1 MPARTAAQT
10 QLALMSV
17 LRCADEGDR
26 MPLSRQQAISM
37 LFSGLEATLESD
49 DGAAVTVQPSGMAG
63 DTVWVTAPRLQVSGG
78 MHLRGRLVTADGEPW
93 VIALVVDEADYHSHD
108 LARVRLRAQGV
119 AADESRRRNPR
130 TPAGGIAW
138 LAAVNCQ
145 HVVDGDR
152 VDGTMID
159 LSREGVAFATNRVL
173 RPGDRLTFHGRFFAD
188 QVDAE
193 VRVTSVREASAAG
206 RQIVGCTFIEIDA
219 ENQARVERL
228 AAGEQ
233 HHAPPPPAT
242 FDVSRLRVLAAD
254 DEKPEQGGWRRRF
267 RR

>member
-1 MPARTAAQT
+1 
-10 QLALMSV
+10 
-17 LRCADEGDR
+17 

-37 LFSGLEATLESD
+37 LFSGLEATLETD
-49 DGAAVTVQPSGMAG
+49 DGSSVTVQPSGMAG
-63 DTVWVTAPRLQVSGG
+63 DTVWVTAPRLQVAGG
-78 MHLRGRLVTADGEPW
+78 MHLRGRLIAADGEPW
-93 VIALVVDEADYHSHD
+93 VIALSVDEADFHSHD
-108 LARVRLRAQGV
+108 LARVRLRATEV
-119 AADESRRRNPR
+119 VADESRRRNPR
-130 TPAGGIAW
+130 VPAGGIAW

-193 VRVTSVREASAAG
+193 VRVTSVREANAAG

-228 AAGEQ
+228 ATGEQ
-233 HHAPPPPAT
+233 LHTPPPRSA
-242 FDVSRLRVLAAD
+242 FDVAQLRVLAIED
-254 DEKPEQGGWRRRF
+254 DKPDQGGWRKRF
-267 RR
+267 KR

>member
-1 MPARTAAQT
+1 
-10 QLALMSV
+10 
-17 LRCADEGDR
+17 

-49 DGAAVTVQPSGMAG
+49 DGASVTVQPSGMAG
-63 DTVWVTAPRLQVSGG
+63 DTVWVTAPRLQIAGG
-78 MHLRGRLVTADGEPW
+78 RHLRGRLIAADGEPW
-93 VIALVVDEADYHSHD
+93 VIELVVDEADYHSHD
-108 LARVRLRAQGV
+108 LARVRLTAKDVR
-119 AADESRRRNPR
+119 ADESRRRNPR
-130 TPAGGIAW
+130 MPAGGLAW

-193 VRVTSVREASAAG
+193 VRVTSVREANAAG

-228 AAGEQ
+228 AAGEPRQ
-233 HHAPPPPAT
+233 APPPPVA
-242 FDVSRLRVLAAD
+242 FDVSRLRVLATD
-254 DEKPEQGGWRRRF
+254 GDKSEPGGWRRRF
-267 RR
+267 KR

>member
-1 MPARTAAQT
+1 
-10 QLALMSV
+10 
-17 LRCADEGDR
+17 

-49 DGAAVTVQPSGMAG
+49 DGASVTVQPSGMAG
-63 DTVWVTAPRLQVSGG
+63 DTVWVTAPRLQVAGG
-78 MHLRGRLVTADGEPW
+78 MRLRGRLIAADGEPW

-108 LARVRLRAQGV
+108 LARVRLRATEV
-119 AADESRRRNPR
+119 RADESRRRTPR
-130 TPAGGIAW
+130 IPAGGLAW

-193 VRVTSVREASAAG
+193 VRVTSVREAAAAG

-219 ENQARVERL
+219 ENQSRVERL

-233 HHAPPPPAT
+233 RHTPPPPAS
-242 FDVSRLRVLAAD
+242 FDVSRLRVLATD
-254 DEKPEQGGWRRRF
+254 DEKSEQGGWRRRF
-267 RR
+267 KR

>member
-1 MPARTAAQT
+1 MP
-10 QLALMSV
+10 
-17 LRCADEGDR
+17 
-26 MPLSRQQAISM
+26 PLSRQQAISM

-49 DGAAVTVQPSGMAG
+49 DGASVTVQPSGMAG
-63 DTVWVTAPRLQVSGG
+63 DTVWVTAPRLQVAGG
-78 MHLRGRLVTADGEPW
+78 MRLRGRLIAADGEPW

-108 LARVRLRAQGV
+108 LARVRLRADDIS
-119 AADESRRRNPR
+119 ADESRRRNPR
-130 TPAGGIAW
+130 IPAGGIAW

-193 VRVTSVREASAAG
+193 VRVTSVRESTAAG
-206 RQIVGCTFIEIDA
+206 RLIVGCAFIEIDA
-219 ENQARVERL
+219 DNQARVERL
-228 AAGEQ
+228 ASGE
-233 HHAPPPPAT
+233 HRPAPPPPVA
-242 FDVSRLRVLAAD
+242 FDVSQLRVLAAD
-254 DEKPEQGGWRRRF
+254 DKPDQGGWRRRF
-267 RR
+267 KR